1 MTKTINKTTKN
12 GHSYYTVVD
21 ETWVNGKPMRKYIG
35 YLGKSPKSKN
45 EVEPELLLQYIQ
57 RLLEKG
63 ISQEEI
69 GEILKKI
76 GIDYD
81 AWPITKIIIEND
93 LKLNRAF
100 LRLK

>member
-1 MTKTINKTTKN
+1 MKH
-12 GHSYYTVVD
+12 G
-21 ETWVNGKPMRKYIG
+21 ENGKHMRKHIR

-45 EVEPELLLQYIQ
+45 EVEPELLLQYMQ
-57 RLLEKG
+57 RLLNKG
-63 ISQEEI
+63 LSQEEI

-81 AWPITKIIIEND
+81 AGPITKIIIEND
-93 LKLNRAF
+93 LKLNGVF